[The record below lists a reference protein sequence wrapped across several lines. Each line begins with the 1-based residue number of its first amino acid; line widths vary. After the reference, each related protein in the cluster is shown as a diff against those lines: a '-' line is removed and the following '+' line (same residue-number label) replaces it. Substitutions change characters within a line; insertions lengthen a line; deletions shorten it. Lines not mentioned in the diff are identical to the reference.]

1 MKKIRCRKVIRT
13 TQTLSNS
20 SSKLAL
26 RSKLTQNLWQTNL
39 MLWLLNRSPVQTAI
53 APNVNSAT
61 VSAILVSRSNRLPIR
76 FTPQ

>member
-1 MKKIRCRKVIRT
+1 MRKIRCRKVIRT
-13 TQTLSNS
+13 TQTLSN
-20 SSKLAL
+20 SKLAL

-39 MLWLLNRSPVQTAI
+39 MLWLLNRSPVQIAL

-61 VSAILVSRSNRLPIR
+61 ISAILVSRSSRLPIR

>member
-1 MKKIRCRKVIRT
+1 LIKIRCRKVIKT

-20 SSKLAL
+20 KWAL

-39 MLWLLNRSPVQTAI
+39 MLWLLNRSPVQI
-53 APNVNSAT
+53 ALAQNVNSAT
-61 VSAILVSRSNRLPIR
+61 VSAILVSRSSRLPIR